1 MGEVDW
7 KGVGNG
13 KSRKKVR
20 GGDLRKRK
28 DRMGSKDGEGKEE
41 ERIRGGGEADV
52 EEKRVRGKVTR
63 LPFPNDCIVP

>member
-28 DRMGSKDGEGKEE
+28 DRMGSKNGEGRRRRELEGK
-41 ERIRGGGEADV
+41 GEADV